1 MSVNAIFQQLA
12 KAAVQSDFIK
22 GEFIMSRLLLRRAA
36 FLLVFLPV
44 LSVAQVEIA
53 GCKSYEPALVSLH
66 GILVRKT
73 FAGPP
78 NYRDIHKGDEPETV
92 WLLKLESPICVDE
105 DKLQPDLNPSQRNVR
120 KVQLVL
126 NKEHSERANVLLG
139 KRVVASGTLFGAH
152 TGHHHTSVLLTV
164 TYLDLPHWK

>member
-1 MSVNAIFQQLA
+1 MSVKAISRQLA
-12 KAAVQSDFIK
+12 EDAVQSHLIK
-22 GEFIMSRLLLRRAA
+22 VESIMLLLLRRSA
-36 FLLVFLPV
+36 FLFVFLPV
-44 LSVAQVEIA
+44 LSVAQLEIA

-66 GILVRKT
+66 GILVRET

-78 NYRDIHKGDEPETV
+78 NYRDIHKGDEPEAI

-105 DKLQPDLNPSQRNVR
+105 DKAQPDLNPSQRNVR

-126 NKEHSERANVLLG
+126 NKEYGERANVLLG

-152 TGHHHTSVLLTV
+152 TGHHYTSVLLTV
-164 TYLDLPHWK
+164 TYLDLPRWK